1 MVLLH
6 LVPASRQVRLA
17 GNTQPLVSDG
27 KLTVGILMSDM
38 NVQYQAFVRRKQDV
52 SHTEL
57 MLLMEECFSGE
68 AGIATL
74 EERCLGARMAEAS
87 QACSW
92 GRGQEGTSLH

>member
-27 KLTVGILMSDM
+27 KLTVGILMSDT

-52 SHTEL
+52 SHT
-57 MLLMEECFSGE
+57 
-68 AGIATL
+68 INATDGGVFPW
-74 EERCLGARMAEAS
+74 RSRNS
-87 QACSW
+87 Y
-92 GRGQEGTSLH
+92 T